1 MKTYQE
7 MISTAF
13 ADGGLL
19 DALLAV
25 QEQDGYVTEQALA
38 EIAAE
43 VGVSPAELYDTAS
56 FYSMLRFSPEQQN
69 PDTPVTPGEAG
80 SGKGETRIAL
90 RNVGKIDPM
99 SIEDYIKAGGYEAL
113 KKARTMD
120 RGALIDAIE
129 EQSRLRGRGG
139 AAFPTGKKWSS
150 AYGNDSDVKYIVC
163 NADEGEPGTYKD
175 RVIMEGDP
183 HTVIEGIL
191 IGAYAVGSKECFIY
205 VRGEYEKSIQILRN
219 AVKQAEKKGLCGDVK
234 LTVVSG
240 AGAYICGEGTAI
252 VNSLEGVRGEPRLK
266 PPSMAVAGLHKKPT
280 IVNNVETFAVI
291 PGIVNKGAAWF
302 GAIGTEKYPGTK
314 LMCMSG
320 DVVNPVCVEVPTNVT
335 LRDVVE
341 QFGGG
346 VKDGKKLKAIQL
358 GGSSCGFVTPEQL
371 DTPIDFDSIRSIGA
385 SLGSG
390 AVYVIDE
397 SHNVVDILN
406 EIAQF
411 YLHESCGKCSP
422 CREGTM
428 RIAEIMER
436 FAAGEGTQADLDLI
450 SALDPY
456 MKKSCFCPLGQSATT
471 AFMSALKLFPEDF
484 KARMRKEA

>member
-1 MKTYQE
+1 MN
-7 MISTAF
+7 
-13 ADGGLL
+13 
-19 DALLAV
+19 
-25 QEQDGYVTEQALA
+25 
-38 EIAAE
+38 E
-43 VGVSPAELYDTAS
+43 V
-56 FYSMLRFSPEQQN
+56 
-69 PDTPVTPGEAG
+69 
-80 SGKGETRIAL
+80 RIAL
-90 RNVGKIDPM
+90 RNVGHIDPM
-99 SIEDYIKAGGYEAL
+99 SIDEYIAAGGYEAL

-120 RGALIDAIE
+120 RGELIVTIE
-129 EQSRLRGRGG
+129 ETSRLRGRGG

-150 AYGNDSDVKYIVC
+150 AFKNDSEVKYIVC

-191 IGAYAVGSKECFIY
+191 IGAYAVGAKECFIY
-205 VRGEYEKSIQILRN
+205 VRGEYENSIKLLRN
-219 AVKQAEKKGLCGDVK
+219 AVKQAEEKGLCGDTVIK
-234 LTVVSG
+234 VVSG
-240 AGAYICGEGTAI
+240 AGAYVCGEGTAI

-291 PGIVNKGAAWF
+291 PEIITKGADWF
-302 GAIGTEKYPGTK
+302 GAIGSEKYPGTK

-320 DVVNPVCVEVPTNVT
+320 DVVNKVCVEVPTNAT

-341 QFGGG
+341 GFGGG

-371 DTPIDFDSIRSIGA
+371 DTPIDFDSIRAIGA

-397 SHNVVDILN
+397 TRNIVDILA
-406 EIAQF
+406 EIAKF
-411 YLHESCGKCSP
+411 YRHESCGKCSP

-428 RIAEIMER
+428 RIAEILEK
-436 FAAGEGTQADLDLI
+436 FAAGEGSMADIELI
-450 SALDPY
+450 KSMDSY
-456 MKKSCFCPLGQSATT
+456 MKMSCFCPLGQSATT

-484 KARMRKEA
+484 AAKLRKEA

>member
-1 MKTYQE
+1 MN
-7 MISTAF
+7 
-13 ADGGLL
+13 
-19 DALLAV
+19 
-25 QEQDGYVTEQALA
+25 
-38 EIAAE
+38 E
-43 VGVSPAELYDTAS
+43 V
-56 FYSMLRFSPEQQN
+56 
-69 PDTPVTPGEAG
+69 
-80 SGKGETRIAL
+80 RIAL
-90 RNVGKIDPM
+90 RNVGQIDPM
-99 SIEDYIKAGGYEAL
+99 SIEDYIRAGGYEAL

-120 RGALIDAIE
+120 RGELIVTIE
-129 EQSRLRGRGG
+129 ETSRLRGRGG

-150 AYGNDSDVKYIVC
+150 AYKNDSEIKYIVC

-191 IGAYAVGSKECFIY
+191 IGAYAVGAKECFIY
-205 VRGEYEKSIQILRN
+205 VRGEYENSIRLLRN
-219 AVKQAEKKGLCGDVK
+219 AVKQAEEKGLCGNTVIR
-234 LTVVSG
+234 VVSG

-291 PGIVNKGAAWF
+291 PEIITRGADWF
-302 GAIGTEKYPGTK
+302 GAIGSEKYPGTK

-320 DVVNPVCVEVPTNVT
+320 DVTSKVCVEVPTNAT

-341 QFGGG
+341 GFGGG
-346 VKDGKKLKAIQL
+346 VANGRKLKAIQL
-358 GGSSCGFVTPEQL
+358 GGSSCGFVTPDQL
-371 DTPIDFDSIRSIGA
+371 DTPIDFDSIRAIGA

-397 SHNVVDILN
+397 TRNIVDILA
-406 EIAQF
+406 EIAKF
-411 YLHESCGKCSP
+411 YRHESCGKCSP

-428 RIAEIMER
+428 RIAEILEKC
-436 FAAGEGTQADLDLI
+436 AAGNGTKADIELI
-450 SALDPY
+450 ESMSDY
-456 MKKSCFCPLGQSATT
+456 MRKSCFCPLGQSATT

-484 KARMRKEA
+484 DAKLRKEA

>member
-1 MKTYQE
+1 MN
-7 MISTAF
+7 
-13 ADGGLL
+13 
-19 DALLAV
+19 
-25 QEQDGYVTEQALA
+25 
-38 EIAAE
+38 E
-43 VGVSPAELYDTAS
+43 V
-56 FYSMLRFSPEQQN
+56 
-69 PDTPVTPGEAG
+69 
-80 SGKGETRIAL
+80 RIAL
-90 RNVGKIDPM
+90 RNVGHIDPM

-113 KKARTMD
+113 KKARKMD
-120 RGALIDAIE
+120 RGGLIETIE
-129 EQSRLRGRGG
+129 ETSRLRGRGG

-150 AYGNDSDVKYIVC
+150 AYKNDSEVKYIVC

-191 IGAYAVGSKECFIY
+191 IGAYAVGAKECFIY
-205 VRGEYEKSIQILRN
+205 VRGEYENSIKLLRN
-219 AVKQAEKKGLCGDVK
+219 AVKQAEDKGLCGDTVIK
-234 LTVVSG
+234 VVSG
-240 AGAYICGEGTAI
+240 AGAYVCGEGTAI

-291 PGIVNKGAAWF
+291 PEIITKGADWF
-302 GAIGTEKYPGTK
+302 GAIGSEKYPGTK

-320 DVVNPVCVEVPTNVT
+320 DVANKVCVEVPTNAT

-341 QFGGG
+341 GFGGG

-358 GGSSCGFVTPEQL
+358 GGSSCGFVTPDQL
-371 DTPIDFDSIRSIGA
+371 DTPIDFDSIRAIGA

-397 SHNVVDILN
+397 TRNIVDILA
-406 EIAQF
+406 EIAKF
-411 YLHESCGKCSP
+411 YRHESCGKCSP

-428 RIAEIMER
+428 RIAEILEKL
-436 FAAGEGTQADLDLI
+436 AAGEGTKADIELI
-450 SALDPY
+450 ESMSDY

-484 KARMRKEA
+484 DAKLRKEA